1 MNLNFKFLK
10 SVSTIYDEMIH
21 NGFSMVYLGEF
32 SSEIT
37 GMFTSMT
44 ETNMMKQ
51 SEEKGLKKRV
61 FHVMVEVLQNLNKHS
76 DEFKEDS
83 IGNGLFI
90 VGKKDDTYY
99 IITSN
104 KVTKDRRMF
113 LETAINQVN
122 NATHDELKQMYLK
135 QIKEGKLSSKGGA
148 GLGLIDIAR
157 KTGQL
162 NYQFIEMD
170 EDYFFFILQVE
181 ISAKNQP
188 TEKTETEA

>member
-104 KVTKDRRMF
+104 KVTKDRRIM

-122 NATHDELKQMYLK
+122 SASHEELKQMYLK

-170 EDYFFFILQVE
+170 ENYFFFILQVE

-188 TEKTETEA
+188 EKSSE